1 MLTLDLRSNMA
12 DLVKD
17 VDLEKRQIRVA
28 AQRALNVAARGRRT
42 DASRLLRDRYRGLK
56 ARDAND
62 AFDVR
67 LASVENLQAV
77 ITVRG
82 RPFSVARFF
91 VRQDTKAGGG
101 AVVNIKGTRKT
112 IRGAFVRNLKTR
124 EGDDYQVVF
133 IRKGPGRFPIEAIR
147 TIDLPNAVNIKELAD
162 ILENQTGERFDNEFL
177 RQLTL
182 ALAKAR

>member
-1 MLTLDLRSNMA
+1 MLTLDLRSNLAKLAA
-12 DLVKD
+12 DL
-17 VDLEKRQIRVA
+17 DLERREHRVA
-28 AQRALNVAARGRRT
+28 AQRALNAAARGRRT
-42 DASRLLRDRYRGLK
+42 DASRLLRERYRGLK

-91 VRQDTKAGGG
+91 VRQDMKAGGG

-112 IRGAFVRNLKTR
+112 IKTAFVRNLKNKQ
-124 EGDDYQVVF
+124 GDDYQVVF
-133 IRKGPGRFPIEAIR
+133 VRKGPGRYPIEAVR
-147 TIDLPNAVNIKELAD
+147 TIDLPNAVNIKELAA
-162 ILENQTGERFDNEFL
+162 ILETQTGERFDKEFL

-182 ALAKAR
+182 AMAKAR

>member
-1 MLTLDLRSNMA
+1 MLTLDLRSNLKALAA
-12 DLVKD
+12 DI
-17 VDLEKRQIRVA
+17 DLEKRQHRVA

-42 DASRLLRDRYRGLK
+42 DASRLLRQRYKGLK

-91 VRQDTKAGGG
+91 VRQDLKAGGG

-112 IRGAFVRNLKTR
+112 IRGAFVRNIKTR
-124 EGDDYQVVF
+124 SGEDNQVVF

-147 TIDLPNAVNIKELAD
+147 TIDLPNAVNIKELAA
-162 ILENQTGERFDNEFL
+162 ILENQTGERFDKEFL
-177 RQLTL
+177 RQLNL
-182 ALAKAR
+182 ALARAR